1 MLEPELNSEVNLWFV
16 IGLLMPICIVL
27 ATLTAAWLSANRAD
41 RELRDEGG
49 AHSQALRPKPPSAS

>member
-41 RELRDEGG
+41 RELRDEEG
-49 AHSQALRPKPPSAS
+49 AHSWALRPKPPSAS

>member
-41 RELRDEGG
+41 RELRDEEG
-49 AHSQALRPKPPSAS
+49 AHSQALRPKPPSS